1 MTCVGAKLV
10 FVEPDIE
17 TYTINPDLIEEKIT
31 ERTKA
36 IIAVHLYGQT
46 CDMDGILEIAKKHNL
61 KVIEDAAQAHG
72 AEYKGKKAGNLGDAA
87 GFSFYPGK
95 NLGALGDAGAIT
107 TNDEELAKKVR
118 AIGNYG
124 SEKKYNH
131 IYKGTNSRLDEMQA
145 GFLNVKLGHLD
156 KWNERRRKIADR
168 YLNEIKNPNIV
179 LPTVKE
185 ENVPVWHIFAIRSE
199 RREELIEYLSENN
212 IGTMIHYPIPIHL
225 QKAYEDLGHK
235 QGDYPIAEKIS
246 NEQISLPMFY
256 GLKDEEVD
264 HIISCLN
271 AWK

>member
-1 MTCVGAKLV
+1 
-10 FVEPDIE
+10 
-17 TYTINPDLIEEKIT
+17 
-31 ERTKA
+31 
-36 IIAVHLYGQT
+36 
-46 CDMDGILEIAKKHNL
+46 MDAILEIAKKHNL

-145 GFLNVKLGHLD
+145 GFLNVKLEHLD

-199 RREELIEYLSENN
+199 RREELIEYLYENN

-256 GLKDEEVD
+256 GLRDEEVD